1 MRTKLIAGNWKMNL
15 TAVQGAA
22 LVEDIAKLIHD
33 REDVDVAVCPPYLA
47 IPKVH
52 EAIRRLPIKLGA
64 QDVFWLDSGA
74 YTGKVSARQLYEY
87 GCDFCIVGH
96 SETRGR
102 FGTLG
107 VPESTL
113 PFFAETDETI
123 NLKIKSLLYQG
134 ITPILC
140 VGETE
145 AEREAGTTE
154 QVIRHQLTDA
164 LEGVEPE
171 EMYTL
176 VVAYEPVWA
185 IGTGKV
191 CDANEADRICRQ
203 IRSFVAMI
211 ADATVAESVRVLY
224 GGSVKADNAKELL
237 AMPDIDGALVGGAS
251 LEAEGFAKIV
261 NSA

>member
-1 MRTKLIAGNWKMNL
+1 MRTKLVAGNWKLNL

-22 LVEDIAKLIHD
+22 LVEEVNRLMQVRD
-33 REDVDVAVCPPYLA
+33 DVDVAVCPPFLA
-47 IPKVH
+47 IPKIH
-52 EAIRRLPIKLGA
+52 EVIRRTNIKLGA

-74 YTGKVSARQLYEY
+74 YTGQVSARQLYEF

-102 FGTLG
+102 FGVAG
-107 VPESTL
+107 VPDSTL
-113 PFFAETDETI
+113 PFFGETNETI
-123 NLKIKSLLYQG
+123 NLKIKALLYQG

-145 AEREAGTTE
+145 AEREEGVTE
-154 QVIRHQLTDA
+154 SVIRHQINEA
-164 LEGVEPE
+164 LAGIESE
-171 EMYTL
+171 ELYTL

-191 CDANEADRICRQ
+191 CDADEADRICGQ
-203 IRSFVAMI
+203 IRSFIALA
-211 ADATVAESVRVLY
+211 ADAGAAEYVRVLY
-224 GGSVKADNAKELL
+224 GGSVKEDNARELFSK
-237 AMPDIDGALVGGAS
+237 PNIDGALVGGAS
-251 LEAEGFAKIV
+251 LEAPGFAKIV